1 MIVFID
7 MPRGRAAPASRWKA
21 EDPYEYIRR
30 SKDAGSERVVPA
42 AQRTMSLSDT
52 SMGEND
58 RFWTWTDEELLP
70 SGTVMVSARKATF
83 DERWP
88 YTGRRGWK
96 PTANKLAEAGFHYTP
111 TPDEID
117 ACMCIYCGVEL
128 SGWERSDDPVYV
140 ATDKPRA

>member
-70 SGTVMVSARKATF
+70 SGTVMV
-83 DERWP
+83 
-88 YTGRRGWK
+88 
-96 PTANKLAEAGFHYTP
+96 
-111 TPDEID
+111 
-117 ACMCIYCGVEL
+117 L
-128 SGWERSDDPVYV
+128 SLIHI
-140 ATDKPRA
+140 